1 MKTLSTTVLA
11 LLALPPF
18 SQAKKPEVTP
28 VNVLVAKVASGTGE
42 RELTLPGELLAAHDT
57 QVRAR
62 ADGYISR
69 YLVDIGDKVKAGQLL
84 AVIEAPDLEKRL
96 DQAKA
101 TRDNAASKLRIAQ
114 GNAKRAHG
122 IRLKGAVSPEEL
134 DQRDALLAQAEAAAG
149 EAAAE
154 VARYEELHRFL
165 RVTAPFDGVIAERNV
180 DIGRLVSPGPGT
192 GSGLFRVTDNTT
204 LRAYVGVPQSYI
216 AGLHSGAK
224 AELLLSE
231 YPGRT
236 FPGVVS
242 RVSGAIDPAS
252 RTLVAEVRIPNASG
266 TLIPGMFG
274 RLRLKLS
281 ASESNSKIIPAN
293 ALMLGAAGPR
303 VALVDKDSVVHLRK
317 VVLGHDNGATVEI
330 AEGLKAGDTVV
341 MNPGDLIV
349 DGCKVA
355 VVTPENDTAKT
366 ASKE

>member
-1 MKTLSTTVLA
+1 MKQLSATLLA
-11 LLALPPF
+11 LLAIAPL
-18 SQAKKPEVTP
+18 SQAKKPEVAP
-28 VNVLVAKVASGTGE
+28 VNVLVAKVAAGTGE
-42 RELTLPGELLAAHDT
+42 REITLPGELMAAHDT
-57 QVRAR
+57 QIHGR
-62 ADGYISR
+62 ADGYIR
-69 YLVDIGDKVKAGQLL
+69 QYLADIGDKVKEGQLL

-101 TRDNAASKLRIAQ
+101 TLENAKSKLRIARD
-114 GNAKRAHG
+114 NAKRAHG

-134 DQRDALLAQAEAAAG
+134 DSRDALLTQAEAAVG

-180 DIGRLVSPGPGT
+180 DIGRLVSAGS

-216 AGLHSGAK
+216 AGLKAGAK
-224 AELLLSE
+224 AELLLEE
-231 YPGRT
+231 YPGKV

-242 RVSGAIDPAS
+242 RVAGAIDPTS
-252 RTLVAEVRIPNASG
+252 RTLVAEVRIPNESG

-274 RLRLKLS
+274 RLRLKLADSGAS
-281 ASESNSKIIPAN
+281 AEIIPAN

-303 VALVDKDSVVHLRK
+303 VALVDKDSVIRIRK
-317 VVLGHDNGATVEI
+317 VVLGHDNGPTVEI
-330 AEGLKAGDTVV
+330 ADGLKAGDSVV

-349 DGCKVA
+349 EGCKVSI
-355 VVTPENDTAKT
+355 VTPGDDTAKL
-366 ASKE
+366 SPKE